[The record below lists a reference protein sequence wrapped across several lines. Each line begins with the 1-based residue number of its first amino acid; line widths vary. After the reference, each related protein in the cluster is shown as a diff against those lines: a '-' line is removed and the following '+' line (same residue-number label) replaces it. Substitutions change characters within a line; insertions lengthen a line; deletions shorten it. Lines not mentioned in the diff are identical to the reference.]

1 MSSVDVVGGVLEFGD
16 VERVEAGANGLAAF
30 LLYSLPAVH
39 QVRLHVRVCIQ
50 CMHTTSCHSTG
61 NREPHRGCHLKP
73 RTSTTYRIYPIITR
87 WAGKCSPILRHSPA
101 DPGLNLL
108 HASLGPPVAPESISQ
123 TELRSVQP
131 CWHSSRLCPSDRY
144 TQTHRPRYTCSN
156 RPHLRTLCLPC
167 GLDST
172 ILNLDLTVL
181 LTYSCNVN
189 CPFSPEN
196 LDPDWT
202 MSSTSR
208 ILVFLARIAYAL
220 LDVVN
225 CYRRCSTVRLS
236 VCLCVDH
243 DREPCTNG

>member
-1 MSSVDVVGGVLEFGD
+1 MVWEMFPHIAPFPGGSGPQPIACIVG
-16 VERVEAGANGLAAF
+16 
-30 LLYSLPAVH
+30 P
-39 QVRLHVRVCIQ
+39 
-50 CMHTTSCHSTG
+50 T
-61 NREPHRGCHLKP
+61 RG
-73 RTSTTYRIYPIITR
+73 TR
-87 WAGKCSPILRHSPA
+87 A
-101 DPGLNLL
+101 
-108 HASLGPPVAPESISQ
+108 ISQ

-131 CWHSSRLCPSDRY
+131 CWHSSRLCPSDRH

-156 RPHLRTLCLPC
+156 RPHLRTLCLLC

-208 ILVFLARIAYAL
+208 ILVFFSPHRIRTARRGQL
-220 LDVVN
+220 LQ
-225 CYRRCSTVRLS
+225 TL
-236 VCLCVDH
+236 
-243 DREPCTNG
+243 

>member
-16 VERVEAGANGLAAF
+16 VERVEAGANGLGAF

-108 HASLGPPVAPESISQ
+108 HASLGPPVAPEPYPKHNFDRFSHVGTAHGCVHQ
-123 TELRSVQP
+123 TDTRRHTDHATPVAI
-131 CWHSSRLCPSDRY
+131 
-144 TQTHRPRYTCSN
+144 
-156 RPHLRTLCLPC
+156 
-167 GLDST
+167 G
-172 ILNLDLTVL
+172 
-181 LTYSCNVN
+181 
-189 CPFSPEN
+189 
-196 LDPDWT
+196 
-202 MSSTSR
+202 R
-208 ILVFLARIAYAL
+208 IYAL
-220 LDVVN
+220 CA
-225 CYRRCSTVRLS
+225 CYAA
-236 VCLCVDH
+236 
-243 DREPCTNG
+243 